1 MNLASILAPLQR
13 WSWRVVPHIHP
24 ILQRRFPEALW
35 AGSAER
41 SEIALTFDDGPNPY
55 DTPALLEVLARHGA
69 LATFFWLGE
78 PVQMLPTL
86 AHMAAAAGHQIAIH
100 GYGHRA
106 FPLLPAHVLLGQLNR
121 TRQLIADATG
131 QDFVQ
136 IRDVR
141 PPYGVFTPHT
151 LTLLARWQY
160 RPVMWT
166 VVPGHWLQPATQT
179 VRQVVAQTR
188 AGAIVVL
195 HEGQRCGP
203 PVAALADT
211 ILTHLGGAAWRFVT
225 VDALWQAR
233 YEGEA
238 GGMPRSR
245 VGW

>member
-35 AGSAER
+35 AGSGER
-41 SEIALTFDDGPNPY
+41 PVIALTFDDGPDPY
-55 DTPALLEVLARHGA
+55 DTPALLEVLARHGT

-78 PVQMLPTL
+78 RVQELPTL
-86 AHMAAAAGHQIAIH
+86 AHMVAAAGHQIAIH

-106 FPLLPAHVLLGQLNR
+106 FPLLAAHVLLYQLNR
-121 TRQLIADATG
+121 TQQLIADATG

-136 IRDVR
+136 IRNVR
-141 PPYGVFTPHT
+141 PPYGVFTQHT

-166 VVPGHWLQPATQT
+166 VVPGHWLQPATDT
-179 VRQVVAQTR
+179 MRQVVAQTR
-188 AGAIVVL
+188 AGAILVL
-195 HEGQRCGP
+195 HEGQRRGP
-203 PVAALADT
+203 SVAALTDT
-211 ILTHLGGAAWRFVT
+211 ILTHLGSGTWRFVT
-225 VDALWQAR
+225 VDTLWQAR
-233 YEGEA
+233 YQGEA